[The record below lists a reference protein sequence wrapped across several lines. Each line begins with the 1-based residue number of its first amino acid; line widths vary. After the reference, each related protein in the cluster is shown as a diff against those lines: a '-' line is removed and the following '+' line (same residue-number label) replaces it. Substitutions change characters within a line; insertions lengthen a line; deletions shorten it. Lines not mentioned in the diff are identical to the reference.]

1 MAERM
6 YERNRKSSH
15 LATLYYEMDML
26 EFTFRK
32 VSESESGAE
41 SPDWNLL
48 IEGFLLHYRNLIE
61 FFSGKKHRPNG
72 SDISI
77 ANSEVWSGRK
87 LTEAE
92 MNQLQPTAQQ
102 LEDEYWTDI
111 SQFLQHCT
119 VRRHPEFREWDIAKM
134 FERLTPVLEN
144 FEAIFA
150 RTPVATITKV
160 TRASSSAAGTAT
172 VTSFRSILSNQ

>member
-1 MAERM
+1 MAGRM

-15 LATLYYEMDML
+15 LATVYYEVDML

-32 VSESESGAE
+32 VSESESGAG
-41 SPDWNLL
+41 PDWNLL

-61 FFSGKKHRPNG
+61 FFSGKKHRLNG

-77 ANSEVWSGRK
+77 ADPEVWSGRT

-92 MNQLQPTAQQ
+92 MSQLQPIAQE
-102 LEDEYWTDI
+102 LENDYWTDI

-119 VRRHPEFREWDIAKM
+119 LRRHLEFREWDIAKM
-134 FERLTPVLEN
+134 FERLTPVLKS
-144 FEAIFA
+144 FEAMFPRA
-150 RTPVATITKV
+150 PVAAITKL
-160 TRASSSAAGTAT
+160 TRTSSSAAGTGT
-172 VTSFRSILSNQ
+172 VTSFGSIFSVE

>member
-1 MAERM
+1 
-6 YERNRKSSH
+6 
-15 LATLYYEMDML
+15 MDML

-32 VSESESGAE
+32 VSESKSGAC
-41 SPDWNLL
+41 PDWNLL

-92 MNQLQPTAQQ
+92 LSQLQPIAQE
-102 LEDEYWTDI
+102 LENEYWTDI

-119 VRRHPEFREWDIAKM
+119 VRRHLEFREWDIAKM
-134 FERLTPVLEN
+134 FERLTPVLKN
-144 FEAIFA
+144 FQAMFLRI
-150 RTPVATITKV
+150 PVARITKL
-160 TRASSSAAGTAT
+160 TRVSSSAAGTAT
-172 VTSFRSILSNQ
+172 VTRFGSIFPNE

>member
-92 MNQLQPTAQQ
+92 MNQLQPAAQK
-102 LEDEYWTDI
+102 LEDEYWVDI

-119 VRRHPEFREWDIAKM
+119 VRRHLEFREWDIAKM
-134 FERLTPVLEN
+134 FERLTPVLKN
-144 FEAIFA
+144 FVAMFP
-150 RTPVATITKV
+150 RTPVAMITKL
-160 TRASSSAAGTAT
+160 TRTSSSAASTGT
-172 VTSFRSILSNQ
+172 VTSFESIFPSK